1 MSACA
6 SSDGVR
12 VAEAPAAISNEHA
25 TPVLSRVPGWNK
37 FMYRMSASVMPSMT
51 AMSVLSAITTAAL
64 RLPATSAQSR
74 LEMIMFTATACW
86 LGDRLGVG
94 LGVGLGVEVGVEVGV
109 GLVVVLGSGLAA
121 GLAVGLG
128 VGLGVGLNPG
138 LGVGL
143 AVGLGVGLPG
153 VGLGFVGQTVAAA
166 AGQQQTAAG
175 RAVVEAGRRITTH
188 LQPS

>member
-6 SSDGVR
+6 SSTGVR

-37 FMYRMSASVMPSMT
+37 FMYRMTASVMSSMT

-86 LGDRLGVG
+86 LGDRLGVE
-94 LGVGLGVEVGVEVGV
+94 LGVGLGVEVD
-109 GLVVVLGSGLAA
+109 
-121 GLAVGLG
+121 VGLG
-128 VGLGVGLNPG
+128 VELGVEV
-138 LGVGL
+138 GVGL

-153 VGLGFVGQTVAAA
+153 VGLGCVGVTHPLFPTSTFTFPALHARQLLLSGDGSNAASHSHA
-166 AGQQQTAAG
+166 M
-175 RAVVEAGRRITTH
+175 
-188 LQPS
+188 